1 MKRQES
7 DGMKQS
13 KIDSFFLELD
23 HEFRKPA
30 EVIITGAACAALMGY
45 VRPSADIDFEI
56 RLKKSGSRDQDQ
68 ALFARAVGQS
78 SKKTALAA
86 NYSEDISHWSMID
99 YLDYRKK
106 AKPYK
111 TFGRLRV
118 KLMAPEHWT
127 IGKMGRFLALDI
139 LDMRKVIQRK
149 RLKPDALIKTWA
161 RAFRLSPLSLAKGQ
175 FRDHVIYFLQNYGK
189 AVWGRAFDSEAAIH
203 NFYKFAHIKL

>member
-1 MKRQES
+1 MKR
-7 DGMKQS
+7 S

-56 RLKKSGSRDQDQ
+56 RLKKSSHLSQDKT
-68 ALFARAVGQS
+68 LLERAVEQS
-78 SKKTALAA
+78 SKKTALAT

-139 LDMRKVIQRK
+139 LDMTKVIQKK
-149 RLKPDALIKTWA
+149 RLKPEALIKIWA

-175 FRDHVIYFLQNYGK
+175 FRDHVLYFLRHYGK
-189 AVWGRAFDSEAAIH
+189 AVWGKTFDSEAAIH
-203 NFYKFAHIKL
+203 NFHKFAHIRLQ

>member
-1 MKRQES
+1 V
-7 DGMKQS
+7 KQS
-13 KIDSFFLELD
+13 KIDFFFSELD
-23 HEFRKPA
+23 REFRKPA

-56 RLKKSGSRDQDQ
+56 RLKKSSHSAQDK
-68 ALFARAVGQS
+68 ALLEHAVAQS
-78 SKKTALAA
+78 SKKTALAT

-139 LDMRKVIQRK
+139 LDMTKVIKKK

-161 RAFRLSPLSLAKGQ
+161 KAFRLSLLSLAKGK
-175 FRDHVIYFLQNYGK
+175 FRDHVLYFLRNYGK
-189 AVWGRAFDSEAAIH
+189 AVWGRTFDSEEAINH
-203 NFYKFAHIKL
+203 FYKSAHIELT

>member
-1 MKRQES
+1 V
-7 DGMKQS
+7 KQS
-13 KIDSFFLELD
+13 KIDFFFSELD
-23 HEFRKPA
+23 REFQKPA

-56 RLKKSGSRDQDQ
+56 RLKKSSHSSQDK
-68 ALFARAVGQS
+68 ALLERAVEQS
-78 SKKTALAA
+78 SKKTALAT
-86 NYSEDISHWSMID
+86 NYSEDISHWSMIN

-139 LDMRKVIQRK
+139 LDMRKVIQK
-149 RLKPDALIKTWA
+149 MRLQSDALIKTWA

-175 FRDHVIYFLQNYGK
+175 FRDHVLYFLRNYGK
-189 AVWGRAFDSEAAIH
+189 FVWGRTFDSEEAIGH
-203 NFYKFAHIKL
+203 FYKSAHIELK

>member
-1 MKRQES
+1 
-7 DGMKQS
+7 MKQS
-13 KIDSFFLELD
+13 KIDFFFSELD

-56 RLKKSGSRDQDQ
+56 RLKKTNHISRDKVM
-68 ALFARAVGQS
+68 LERAVERS
-78 SKKTALAA
+78 SKKTALAT

-111 TFGRLRV
+111 IFGRLRV

-127 IGKMGRFLALDI
+127 IGKMGRFLQLDI
-139 LDMRKVIQRK
+139 LDMTKVIQKK
-149 RLKPDALIKTWA
+149 RLKPDVLIKIWA

-175 FRDHVIYFLQNYGK
+175 FRNHVLYFLQNYGK
-189 AVWGRAFDSEAAIH
+189 AIWGRGFETQKAIH
-203 NFYKFAHIKL
+203 HFHKSAGIQLK

>member
-1 MKRQES
+1 V
-7 DGMKQS
+7 KQS
-13 KIDSFFLELD
+13 KIDFFFSELD
-23 HEFRKPA
+23 REFRKPA

-56 RLKKSGSRDQDQ
+56 RLKKNNHSVQDK
-68 ALFARAVGQS
+68 ALLERAVEQS
-78 SKKTALAA
+78 SKKTALAT

-111 TFGRLRV
+111 TFGYLRV

-139 LDMRKVIQRK
+139 LDMTKVIQK
-149 RLKPDALIKTWA
+149 MRLKPDALIKTWA

-175 FRDHVIYFLQNYGK
+175 FRDHVLYFLRNYGK
-189 AVWGRAFDSEAAIH
+189 AVWGREFGIEKAIDSFCHYAQIQP
-203 NFYKFAHIKL
+203 K